1 MATLSRIANGLAAV
15 GGAGLT
21 SQFPEFYQQYLQ
33 RLGGRL
39 DQALIQEARI
49 HEAAQSQGLTV
60 QDYLRRFLESA
71 DPVFQAE
78 GRVIQAALGDAEQ
91 LRASLLALAEAG
103 PLERPFAL
111 FRHLDQD
118 VLSAT
123 FDAFSPA
130 LPVTAEGLTYA
141 AVGLLLGLLAL
152 ALGERGGRAVKRRW
166 QRRRLAKR
174 NPGRYDDARTWS

>member
-1 MATLSRIANGLAAV
+1 MATLPRIANGLAAA

-49 HEAAQSQGLTV
+49 YEAAQGQGLAV
-60 QDYLRRFLESA
+60 EDYLRRFLESG

-78 GRVIQAALGDAEQ
+78 GRVIQAALADAEA
-91 LRASLLALAEAG
+91 LRGALLALADAG

-111 FRHLDQD
+111 FRYLDHD

-123 FDAFSPA
+123 FAAFKPA

-141 AVGLLLGLLAL
+141 AIGLLLGLLAL
-152 ALGERGGRAVKRRW
+152 ALGERGGKVVKRRW
-166 QRRRLAKR
+166 QQRRLRRR
-174 NPGRYDDARTWS
+174 NQETWS

>member
-1 MATLSRIANGLAAV
+1 MATLPRIANGLAAV
-15 GGAGLT
+15 AGAGIT

-49 HEAAQSQGLTV
+49 YEAARSQGLAV
-60 QDYLRRFLESA
+60 EDYLQRFLQSG

-78 GRVIQAALGDAEQ
+78 GRVIQAALADAEA
-91 LRASLLALAEAG
+91 LRGSLMALAEAG
-103 PLERPFAL
+103 PLERPFAI
-111 FRHLDQD
+111 FRHLDHD

-123 FDAFSPA
+123 FAAFKPA

-141 AVGLLLGLLAL
+141 AIGLLLGLLAL
-152 ALGERGGRAVKRRW
+152 ALGERGGKAVTRRW
-166 QRRRLAKR
+166 RRHRLRRR
-174 NPGRYDDARTWS
+174 NHESWS